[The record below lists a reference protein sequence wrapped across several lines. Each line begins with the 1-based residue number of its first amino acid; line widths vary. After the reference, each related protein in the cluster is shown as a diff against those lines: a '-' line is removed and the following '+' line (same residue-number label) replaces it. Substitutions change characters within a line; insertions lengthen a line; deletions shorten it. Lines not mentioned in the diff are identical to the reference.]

1 VTPVVPPAESP
12 VSAAWSLQA
21 GQSVVGESSPWAE
34 LPAAVAS
41 AQLAAIRAA
50 PAARSLQVAQSLAGE
65 SSALEVSA
73 LEALVAQQVE
83 LASVT

>member
-1 VTPVVPPAESP
+1 
-12 VSAAWSLQA
+12 
-21 GQSVVGESSPWAE
+21 
-34 LPAAVAS
+34 VAS